1 MVARWEWIAW
11 LLSFRSWALGHFS
24 SSFASSARWALA
36 VLEGGRA
43 LGLDGREALLQVSRC
58 VGVRL
63 PVSLA
68 QQRPL
73 QLCTRPWS
81 AHIHVAHAPNHAHHL
96 QGGDLHKGVDS
107 RREHVRTSSSWRRVR
122 TRRRTAEGELRAMVR
137 ARLRAWGNTW
147 LFSTASSTTPNLAAS
162 SPVNVSPVC
171 QSGLL
176 PRNQRF
182 ILLR

>member
-1 MVARWEWIAW
+1 
-11 LLSFRSWALGHFS
+11 
-24 SSFASSARWALA
+24 
-36 VLEGGRA
+36 
-43 LGLDGREALLQVSRC
+43 
-58 VGVRL
+58 VRL

-81 AHIHVAHAPNHAHHL
+81 AHIHVARMLPITHTICSVVTCT
-96 QGGDLHKGVDS
+96 KGVDS

-176 PRNQRF
+176 PRNQPLHSSLVMAVVETGATYEEKPVGYLGAEGSGHVVRSAQAC
-182 ILLR
+182 LRRMCR